1 MPNKT
6 KCIDDTL
13 LWSDNIEESFFQAVE
28 WLDIC
33 GRNGI
38 ILNPEKFQFAQNS
51 VQFAGFEITLD
62 EVKPCKEYIES
73 VANFPE
79 PQNITDARSWFGL
92 VNQVAYAVSVA
103 DIMLP
108 FRHLLKPNMKFEM
121 TDELKRAF
129 QESKQLIV
137 KEIENGIKIFDVL
150 KPTALVTDWSKTGVG
165 FWLLQK
171 HCSCKNSDIFC
182 CTDGWKTTLVG
193 SRFTHP
199 AESRYAPVEGEAL
212 GKVTLLYTWMQ

>member
-1 MPNKT
+1 MKKKSVFDCWNGYHSVPLCEEDKHLTTFITPWGRKRYKVAPQGYIASGDGYTRRFDQIVNHVPNKT

-92 VNQVAYAVSVA
+92 VHTLCQLLISCFLL
-103 DIMLP
+103 DISSSQ
-108 FRHLLKPNMKFEM
+108 
-121 TDELKRAF
+121 T
-129 QESKQLIV
+129 
-137 KEIENGIKIFDVL
+137 
-150 KPTALVTDWSKTGVG
+150 
-165 FWLLQK
+165 
-171 HCSCKNSDIFC
+171 
-182 CTDGWKTTLVG
+182 
-193 SRFTHP
+193 
-199 AESRYAPVEGEAL
+199 
-212 GKVTLLYTWMQ
+212 